1 MILNIFLYDFSFRC
15 VVSGCGKIALHV
27 LEKLI
32 AYGALPVTVSGMFLT
47 VVVEPL
53 ELCHEMEYFSKIHTS
68 SLNFPPIILF

>member
-1 MILNIFLYDFSFRC
+1 MTTLRFSCKSAILNIFLYEFSFRC

-47 VVVEPL
+47 II
-53 ELCHEMEYFSKIHTS
+53 CRTS
-68 SLNFPPIILF
+68 